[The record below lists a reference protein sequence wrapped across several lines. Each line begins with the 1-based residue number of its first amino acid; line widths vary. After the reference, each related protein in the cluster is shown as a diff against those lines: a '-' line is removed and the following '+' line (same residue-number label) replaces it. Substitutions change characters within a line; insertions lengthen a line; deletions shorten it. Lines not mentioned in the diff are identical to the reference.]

1 MQSWGLWVYRFRWWV
16 LIISVLTLVPASLQ
30 TIRGGYLDS
39 VVIPANT
46 TSSRAVDLMKKE
58 LPPTPPS
65 FGLILQS
72 QSLRATDPVFKA
84 EVERALAPLRNAPQ
98 VASVRTPYN
107 AGGADPTLISRGG
120 RSIIAEVEL
129 KDPTENQTV
138 LAMDIYPRLRAKVH
152 SDTLEVTAFGTLPRN
167 HDFTVLAE
175 RDVKHAEM
183 LVLPVVALL
192 LILVFGSVLGAALP
206 LSVGLLAV
214 TAGMAGTL
222 ALARI
227 TPVLVFA
234 KNIIVMVGLGVAIDY
249 SLFIVSRFREE
260 VHRSAVPDALARTM
274 ATTGR
279 AILFSGGTVAIG
291 LFSMLLLGLG
301 VLGSMGLAGAIVV
314 MMALFYAMTFLPAL
328 LAILGP
334 KVDVLRLPFINSD
347 KSGGFWRPLATMV
360 MAHPWRVLLPATL
373 FLLLLGAPF
382 MHIQLGSS
390 DVTGLPKTDESRRG
404 WELLRSEFHKFDSN
418 SIVVVVRY
426 PDSTPLTPEHI
437 GRIYDLSRWLATL
450 PGIKRV
456 ESIVDLDPSI
466 TRDQYIQFLT
476 KQMYKYP
483 QGLQIA
489 LKKSVGKDIIVLA
502 TQTLLPAGSSEA
514 LNLVRTIRD
523 AHPPVGGELMV
534 TGESAFHVDFIDT
547 IKRNTPIVIGVVVI
561 VTYSLLFL
569 LLGSLLLPLKAVLM
583 NLLSISASYG
593 ALVWIFQEGHLSRWL
608 HFTPGPV
615 EAMTPIMMF
624 CILFGLSMDYEVLLL
639 SRVREEYD
647 QTGDNTRAVGR
658 SLERTGRMITGAAA
672 IMALV
677 LFAFGLADLTVVKAM
692 GIGMGIAIVVDATIV
707 RCMLVPAAMKLL
719 GRWNWWAPV
728 LLVRLYDFFALGE
741 RRRDRP
747 PDHPSTLFRE
757 HFNRCCCENR
767 VGDFPEDQRLP
778 NLKADGCSRI
788 CRA

>member
-1 MQSWGLWVYRFRWWV
+1 MKAWGLWVYRFRWWV
-16 LIISVLTLVPASLQ
+16 LIISVLTLVPAALL

-46 TSSRAVDLMKKE
+46 SSSRALDLIKKE

-72 QSLRATDPVFKA
+72 QSLRATDPIFKA
-84 EVERALAPLRNAPQ
+84 EVERALAPLRNAPR
-98 VASVRTPYN
+98 VASVRTPYDT
-107 AGGADPTLISRGG
+107 GTADPTLISRDG
-120 RSIIAEVEL
+120 RGIIAEVEL
-129 KDPTENQTV
+129 KDLTANETV

-152 SDTLEVTAFGTLPRN
+152 SDSLEVTAFGTLPRS

-183 LVLPVVALL
+183 MVLPVVALL

-234 KNIIVMVGLGVAIDY
+234 KNVIVMVGLGVAIDY

-260 VHRSAVPDALARTM
+260 VHRSSVPDALAHTM

-314 MMALFYAMTFLPAL
+314 IMALFYAMTFLPAL

-334 KVDVLRLPFINSD
+334 KVDVLRLPFINSG
-347 KSGGFWRPLATMV
+347 KGGGFWRPLATMV

-373 FLLLLGAPF
+373 FLLLLGVPF
-382 MHIQLGSS
+382 IHIQLGSS
-390 DVTGLPKTDESRRG
+390 DVTGLPRSDESRRG
-404 WELLRSEFHKFDSN
+404 WELLRKEFDKGNDDS
-418 SIVVVVRY
+418 IIVVVRY
-426 PDSTPLTPEHI
+426 PGSTPLTPEHI

-450 PGIKRV
+450 PGIQRV
-456 ESIVDLDPSI
+456 ESVVDLNPSI
-466 TRDQYIQFLT
+466 TRDQYIKFLT
-476 KQMYKYP
+476 KQMYKFP
-483 QGLQIA
+483 QGLQLA
-489 LKKSVGKDIIVLA
+489 LKKTVGNDIIVLA
-502 TQTLLPAGSSEA
+502 TQILPPAGSSEA

-523 AHPPVGGELMV
+523 AHPSVGGELMV
-534 TGESAFHVDFIDT
+534 TGESAFHVDFIDA

-615 EAMTPIMMF
+615 EAMTPIIMF

-647 QTGDNTRAVGR
+647 QTGDNARAVGR
-658 SLERTGRMITGAAA
+658 SLEYTGRMITGAAA

-677 LFAFGLADLTVVKAM
+677 LFAFGFADLTVVKAM
-692 GIGMGIAIVVDATIV
+692 GIGMGIAVVVDATIV

-719 GRWNWWAPV
+719 GRWNWWAPGF
-728 LLVRLYDFFALGE
+728 LVRLYDFLGLGE
-741 RRRDRP
+741 RRRDR
-747 PDHPSTLFRE
+747 H
-757 HFNRCCCENR
+757 
-767 VGDFPEDQRLP
+767 
-778 NLKADGCSRI
+778 A
-788 CRA
+788 